1 MDIVF
6 ENARLRI
13 SFEPGS
19 YGSDEIVLAF
29 TGGRHA
35 LAGID
40 KEDFVKT
47 NRTSCVTRDAY
58 YINDLTRS
66 WYNGIRQEIVDVL
79 QLRIGGRRVVTLGN
93 SLGGFGALMFSGL
106 FETCDVALAF
116 VPQYSIRPE
125 LVLFED
131 RWIEFKMNI
140 NAFEHDTCFLPS
152 VDYTHCRKYVFCGEV
167 DARDLAHAKLIAKS
181 ARANTYVFSIA
192 GSGHDLSFKLKEMGL
207 LNRLV
212 EMATSEGENEASIQ
226 QFLVAAGIEC
236 HCIECDTGMS

>member
-1 MDIVF
+1 MDIIF
-6 ENARLRI
+6 ENARLRV

-19 YGSDEIVLAF
+19 YCSDEIVLAF

-47 NRTSCVTRDAY
+47 NRASCAMRDIY

-66 WYNGIRQEIVDVL
+66 WYNGIRQEILDVL
-79 QLRIGGRRVVTLGN
+79 QPRIRGRRVVTLGN
-93 SLGGFGALMFSGL
+93 SLGGFGALMFAGL

-125 LVLFED
+125 IVPFEN
-131 RWIEFKMNI
+131 RWDEFKMNI
-140 NAFEHDTCFLPS
+140 EAFEHDTCFIPG
-152 VDYTHCRKYVFCGEV
+152 VDYTRSRKYVFCGEA
-167 DARDLAHAKLIAKS
+167 DTRDLAHARLIANS
-181 ARANTYVFSIA
+181 ARGNMQVFFIA
-192 GSGHDLSFKLKEMGL
+192 DCGHDLSFKLKKNGV

-212 EMATSEGENEASIQ
+212 EVATSEGENQASIQ
-226 QFLVAAGIEC
+226 QILAAAGIGC
-236 HCIECDTGMS
+236 RCIECGTGT